1 MIKFFR
7 RIRQQLLSEGNTGK
21 YFKYAL
27 GEILLVVIGILIAL
41 QINNWNEE
49 RKDRIKEQVI
59 LKQLQEDYQSNLSQL
74 EQKMETRE
82 KILTSAFRLL
92 RAFDNPVGI
101 VRDSIIQDLAMVR
114 NDPTFDP
121 IQNDL
126 TSSENLRLIRN
137 EELKRLLSNWSS
149 DVVGVIEI
157 EVVWTK
163 VVNEQ
168 FDPIISDLG
177 LGRDI
182 YNSFINDID
191 HYWLL
196 NKNINEY
203 KEEIGTS
210 SLGATLNEI
219 LTSKKLESM
228 ISISIAN
235 NKGANLQSEALR
247 LRILEILDLIEDELK
262 K

>member
-7 RIRQQLLSEGNTGK
+7 RIRYDLMEKNKTGK
-21 YFKYAL
+21 YLKYAI
-27 GEILLVVIGILIAL
+27 GEIILVVIGILIAL
-41 QINNWNEE
+41 SINNWNEE
-49 RKDRIKEQVI
+49 KKERIKEQII
-59 LKQLQEDYQSNLSQL
+59 LKHLQEDYQANLVQL
-74 EQKMETRE
+74 EQKIETRK

-92 RAFDNPVGI
+92 RAFDNPIGI
-101 VRDSIIQDLAMVR
+101 VRDSVIQDLAMVR

-126 TSSENLRLIRN
+126 TSTENLRLIRN
-137 EELKRLLSNWSS
+137 VRLKRLLSNWSS

-196 NKNINEY
+196 DKNINEY

-247 LRILEILDLIEDELK
+247 LRILEILDLIEDEIK

>member
-7 RIRQQLLSEGNTGK
+7 KIRQNLLMENKTGK
-21 YFKYAL
+21 YFKYAI
-27 GEILLVVIGILIAL
+27 GEIVLVVIGILIAL
-41 QINNWNEE
+41 SINNWNEE
-49 RKDRIKEQVI
+49 RKERIKEQII
-59 LKQLQEDYQSNLSQL
+59 LKQLQEDYQANLAQL
-74 EQKMETRE
+74 EQKIETRK
-82 KILTSAFRLL
+82 KILTSGFRLL
-92 RAFDNPVGI
+92 RAFDNPIGI
-101 VRDSIIQDLAMVR
+101 VRDSVIQDLAMVR

-126 TSSENLRLIRN
+126 TSTENLRLIRN
-137 EELKRLLSNWSS
+137 GRLKRLLSNWSS

-163 VVNEQ
+163 IVNEQ

-196 NKNINEY
+196 DKNINEY

-210 SLGATLNEI
+210 RLGATLNEI

-235 NKGANLQSEALR
+235 NKGANLQSQALR
-247 LRILEILDLIEDELK
+247 LRILEILDLIQDEIK